1 MNLRRDMTEQR
12 GEGEGSHPINPIN
25 SARQMSFRIPISI
38 HKVDRSLSS
47 LLPDP
52 KSLIRHISGKG
63 TAAFANSVTFLSMK
77 MNSGNRSSLVIVRLN
92 GSRDSF
98 LFVHR
103 VGSGGT

>member
-1 MNLRRDMTEQR
+1 MNLRRDMTEGAR
-12 GEGEGSHPINPIN
+12 GEGSHPINPIN

-52 KSLIRHISGKG
+52 KSLIRHISGEG

>member
-52 KSLIRHISGKG
+52 KSLIRHISGEG
-63 TAAFANSVTFLSMK
+63 TAAFANFVTFLSMK